1 MKKSIRILTSC
12 GATDNYGSVLQA
24 YALQRYLRD
33 NYKDFDIK
41 LLYAY
46 PRGTTTTNPT
56 KKSFAIKISER
67 LKNIE
72 RPLRIYFN
80 AYILRRKK
88 YIKRIQKKKDDTLK
102 EIAKSILQPINE
114 ARIEMFNK
122 KREFERFKREHI
134 ALTSESLQDFCGFAP
149 EYEADC
155 YIVGSDQVWGGTLIC
170 GLTYGIDF
178 YTLEFLPQNHK
189 SKKISY
195 ATSFGKAEFSS
206 EFEKEYFK
214 NALSKFDAISLRE
227 SCNIATLKEIG
238 LQSVCVPDPSQLL
251 TKSDYEK
258 LIDSSIKNGEFDLT
272 KSDGKIRKDSVF
284 VYMLSNEIA
293 INKNKLMKTLQH
305 SYNVIYTNANMC
317 EFYCLWDYIS
327 DFAPTPQEW
336 LACVRD
342 CKVLITKIM
351 NTPFVALAQGGVTE
365 KENIRFTNMLELFD
379 LQNRLV
385 DNFSDLETQ
394 IKTPIDFES
403 VNQKLD
409 SWRNVGMEFLKENLA
424 KI

>member
-41 LLYAY
+41 VFYAY
-46 PRGTTTTNPT
+46 PLGITATINHT

-88 YIKRIQKKKDDTLK
+88 YIKRIQREKDGILK
-102 EIAKSILQPINE
+102 EAVKSVLKPINE

-214 NALSKFDAISLRE
+214 NALAKFDEISLRE
-227 SCNIATLKEIG
+227 SCNIESLKAIM
-238 LQSVCVPDPSQLL
+238 
-251 TKSDYEK
+251 KS
-258 LIDSSIKNGEFDLT
+258 
-272 KSDGKIRKDSVF
+272 
-284 VYMLSNEIA
+284 
-293 INKNKLMKTLQH
+293 
-305 SYNVIYTNANMC
+305 
-317 EFYCLWDYIS
+317 
-327 DFAPTPQEW
+327 
-336 LACVRD
+336 
-342 CKVLITKIM
+342 
-351 NTPFVALAQGGVTE
+351 
-365 KENIRFTNMLELFD
+365 
-379 LQNRLV
+379 
-385 DNFSDLETQ
+385 
-394 IKTPIDFES
+394 
-403 VNQKLD
+403 
-409 SWRNVGMEFLKENLA
+409 
-424 KI
+424 